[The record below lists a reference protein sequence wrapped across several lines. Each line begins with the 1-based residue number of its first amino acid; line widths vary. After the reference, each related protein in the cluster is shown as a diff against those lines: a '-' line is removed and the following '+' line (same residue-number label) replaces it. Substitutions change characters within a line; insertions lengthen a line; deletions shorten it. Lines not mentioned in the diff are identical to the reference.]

1 MTKWI
6 TTFIV
11 IMDFVLS
18 VCSNYEKGSAVYYES
33 DCGIGTA
40 AYYEVECGIGDA
52 AYYEVEC
59 GIGDAAYY
67 ERSK

>member
-11 IMDFVLS
+11 IINFVLS
-18 VCSNYEKGSAVYYES
+18 TCGNCEMGSAIYYES

>member
-1 MTKWI
+1 MTKWL
-6 TTFIV
+6 TAFIV
-11 IMDFVLS
+11 IINFVLS
-18 VCSNYEKGSAVYYES
+18 TCGNGEKGYAVYY

>member
-6 TTFIV
+6 TAFIV
-11 IMDFVLS
+11 IINFVLS
-18 VCSNYEKGSAVYYES
+18 TCGNGEISYAVHY